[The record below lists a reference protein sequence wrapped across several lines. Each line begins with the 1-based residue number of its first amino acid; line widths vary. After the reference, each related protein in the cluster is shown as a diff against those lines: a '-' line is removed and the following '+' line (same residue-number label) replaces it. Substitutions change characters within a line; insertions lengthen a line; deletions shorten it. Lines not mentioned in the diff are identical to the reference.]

1 MCKRGVAQVP
11 ALVSSFAEGKHWCM
25 VAQILLNLV
34 EGSGFW
40 ETNGGGRVCA
50 VFQDAVRTAFGAAD
64 GIALNRL
71 FNLLTYT
78 LMEFFV
84 SLKASRPR
92 VK

>member
-1 MCKRGVAQVP
+1 MMCKRGVAQVP

-84 SLKASRPR
+84 SLKASRP
-92 VK
+92 